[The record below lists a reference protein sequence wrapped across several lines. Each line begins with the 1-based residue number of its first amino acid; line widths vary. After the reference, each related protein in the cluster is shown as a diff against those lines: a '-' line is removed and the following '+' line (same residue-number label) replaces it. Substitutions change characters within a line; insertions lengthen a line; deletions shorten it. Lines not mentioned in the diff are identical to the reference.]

1 MLDSTSITALLQ
13 RLTKRQE
20 KFEQHTHRT
29 MLDDA
34 NLCNV
39 VMQSPQP
46 FEECGED
53 IRVCE
58 LSGQHSDGLQATCG
72 SPGLGWG

>member
-1 MLDSTSITALLQ
+1 ML
-13 RLTKRQE
+13 E
-20 KFEQHTHRT
+20 
-29 MLDDA
+29 DA
-34 NLCNV
+34 NLCDV
-39 VMQSPQP
+39 VMQSTQP

-53 IRVCE
+53 IRVRE